1 MIAILRG
8 AVEALLMK
16 RKIVYHPMKGKGSF
30 LVNAA
35 SGIVLYEPSQPRD
48 SKVIVAPNSVVV
60 PRNSLHSIRRLML
73 ERDLSE
79 NRKGGRKALKKYFHN
94 RCKEEAAFDDAIS
107 KSLEEDSKVKTE
119 DEHLLEQA
127 VNLSIVEKQVEK
139 QKLTEEE
146 KKLSAAIEIS
156 KRESIVNDLDE
167 DEQIRQTLALSKTEF
182 DHQRDPDAYLQ
193 LVIELLRKEKN
204 EVHNEMQTT
213 HEDCAFK
220 HKENQEDEGLL
231 KALELSVVDF

>member
-1 MIAILRG
+1 VIAVLRG

-16 RKIVYHPMKGKGSF
+16 RKIVYYPMKGKGSF

-35 SGIVLYEPSQPRD
+35 SGVVLYEPSQPTD
-48 SKVIVAPNSVVV
+48 SKVIVAPNSVLV
-60 PRNSLHSIRRLML
+60 PRKGQHSIRHSTL
-73 ERDLSE
+73 ERNLSE
-79 NRKGGRKALKKYFHN
+79 NREGSRKALKKDFHN

-107 KSLEEDSKVKTE
+107 NSLEENARVKAE
-119 DEHLLEQA
+119 DKQLLEQA
-127 VNLSIVEKQVEK
+127 VNLSIAEK
-139 QKLTEEE
+139 QKLAEEE

-156 KRESIVNDLDE
+156 KRESIVNALDE

-193 LVIELLRKEKN
+193 LVIELSRKERN
-204 EVHNEMQTT
+204 GVHNEMLTT
-213 HEDCAFK
+213 HEQCAFK
-220 HKENQEDEGLL
+220 HEENQDDEGLL

>member
-1 MIAILRG
+1 MRG

-35 SGIVLYEPSQPRD
+35 SGVVLYEPSQPRD

-60 PRNSLHSIRRLML
+60 PRNVLHPIRRSIL

-79 NRKGGRKALKKYFHN
+79 NRKRGRKVLKKDFHN

-107 KSLEEDSKVKTE
+107 KSLEEDSKVKAE
-119 DEHLLEQA
+119 AEQLLEQA

-139 QKLTEEE
+139 QKLKEEE

-193 LVIELLRKEKN
+193 LVVELSRKER
-204 EVHNEMQTT
+204 EVHNEMLTT
-213 HEDCAFK
+213 LEDRAFRHED
-220 HKENQEDEGLL
+220 NQEDEGFL

>member
-1 MIAILRG
+1 
-8 AVEALLMK
+8 
-16 RKIVYHPMKGKGSF
+16 MKGKGSF

-35 SGIVLYEPSQPRD
+35 SGVVLYEPSQPRD

-60 PRNSLHSIRRLML
+60 PRNVLHPIRRSIL

-79 NRKGGRKALKKYFHN
+79 NRKRGRKALKKDFHN

-107 KSLEEDSKVKTE
+107 KSLEEDSKVKAE
-119 DEHLLEQA
+119 AEQLLEQA
-127 VNLSIVEKQVEK
+127 VDLSIVEKQVEK
-139 QKLTEEE
+139 QKLKEEE

-193 LVIELLRKEKN
+193 LVVELSRKER
-204 EVHNEMQTT
+204 EVHNEMLTT
-213 HEDCAFK
+213 LEDRAFRHED
-220 HKENQEDEGLL
+220 NQEDEGFL